1 MRPYKSIFTE
11 ENEIVWVNDETKE
24 EIKVD
29 DMYDILNDGKK
40 SGDITDNGDVTF
52 TLKNAK
58 KPFFLIMYQN
68 GEGFA
73 FDSNKKKL
81 EVPKT
86 MYDVGRTDSSYLR
99 KSLSKLVK

>member
-1 MRPYKSIFTE
+1 MKPYKSIFAE
-11 ENEIVWVNDETKE
+11 ENETVWVNDKTKE

-29 DMYDILNDGKK
+29 DMYDILDDGKK
-40 SGDITDNGDVTF
+40 SGDITDDGDVTF
-52 TLKNAK
+52 TLKNGK
-58 KPFFLIMYQN
+58 KPLFLIMYNN

-73 FDSNKKKL
+73 FESNKKKL

-86 MYDVGRTDSSYLR
+86 MYDVGKTDSSYLK